1 MPSFSTTP
9 GVTFAALRRRFEEIS
24 EQDDVAEKYEQGVKL
39 MDDLFLPRFGGRE
52 PGLWF
57 QASRMWA
64 LRAGRGEGCDLEDL
78 PAFEVLSVENSSRWE
93 AALAHVASARA
104 AVSAMQRH
112 IPELRDCV
120 SEAVAKFDSA
130 CDGQSESLDRP
141 LSRWMVAWPAE
152 RKPNLTSKIR
162 RGRESDADLAA
173 QIVEQAFSDLWE
185 AATGGPDSAS
195 PEPWAMALDH
205 TLSFLGKPRSMLAE
219 PRLLQTLLVP
229 TTGSGRVSGRVM
241 TLQLELVSGGRGVL
255 YPARRVGL
263 RQTRG

>member
-1 MPSFSTTP
+1 
-9 GVTFAALRRRFEEIS
+9 
-24 EQDDVAEKYEQGVKL
+24 
-39 MDDLFLPRFGGRE
+39 
-52 PGLWF
+52 
-57 QASRMWA
+57 MWA

-162 RGRESDADLAA
+162 RGRESDADLACR
-173 QIVEQAFSDLWE
+173 
-185 AATGGPDSAS
+185 
-195 PEPWAMALDH
+195 
-205 TLSFLGKPRSMLAE
+205 LSSKRF
-219 PRLLQTLLVP
+219 P
-229 TTGSGRVSGRVM
+229 TSGRLRPVGRTRPRPSRGPWRSTTPSPFWENPGPCWPSRGCFKRSSYRRPGRVGSRA
-241 TLQLELVSGGRGVL
+241 V
-255 YPARRVGL
+255 
-263 RQTRG
+263 